1 LKIADRKV
9 LITGAGSGIGRE
21 LALRFGSA
29 GGALALVGRRT
40 DALQD
45 TAAQIRA
52 RGGTAHVLA
61 ADLADGSAPDAV
73 VAMAVEHLGGM
84 DVLINNAGNVRAGEL
99 ESLSQPDIEAMLDV
113 DLLAPI
119 LLTRAALPHLRAAEE
134 SLVLGIASGI
144 ALVALP
150 YYSVYAAVKA
160 GLAHFDE
167 SLRRELL
174 DTGVRVVTVFP
185 GATATPMM
193 DSSDAGEDLG
203 FGRRRVGD
211 VVDDIV
217 AGIEADL
224 LEINTAL
231 ESRRALQELNRT
243 DIAAVDDALRPRLAA
258 LRAAVSGH
266 RSI

>member
-1 LKIADRKV
+1 MKITDRRV

-21 LALRFGSA
+21 LALRFGAA
-29 GGALALVGRRT
+29 GGALVLVGRRAG
-40 DALQD
+40 ALED

-52 RGGTAHVLA
+52 RGGTAHVLP
-61 ADLADGSAPDAV
+61 ADLADRSAPDGV
-73 VAMAVEHLGGM
+73 VAAAVEHLGGL
-84 DVLINNAGNVRAGEL
+84 DVLVNNAGNVRAGEL
-99 ESLSQPDIEAMLDV
+99 ESLSQPDIETMIDV
-113 DLLAPI
+113 GLLAPI
-119 LLTRAALPHLRAAEE
+119 LLTRAALPHLRAAGDG
-134 SLVLGIASGI
+134 LVLGIASGI

-174 DTGVRVVTVFP
+174 GTGVRVVTAFP

-203 FGRRRVGD
+203 FGRRPVPD
-211 VVDDIV
+211 VVDDLV
-217 AGIEADL
+217 AGIEGDL

-231 ESRRALQELNRT
+231 ESRRALQQLNRT
-243 DIAAVDDALRPRLAA
+243 DVAAVDEALRPRLDA

>member
-1 LKIADRKV
+1 VKITDRRA

-21 LALRFGSA
+21 LALRFGTA
-29 GGALALVGRRT
+29 GGTLALVGRRA
-40 DALQD
+40 DALED
-45 TAAQIRA
+45 TATQVRA
-52 RGGTAHVLA
+52 RGGTAHVIP
-61 ADLADGSAPDAV
+61 ADLADRSAPDRV
-73 VAMAVEHLGGM
+73 VAAAVEHLGGL
-84 DVLINNAGNVRAGEL
+84 DVLVNNAGNVRAGDL
-99 ESLSQPDIEAMLDV
+99 ESLSQPDIEAMVDV

-119 LLTRAALPHLRAAEE
+119 LLTRAALPHLRSAGE

-150 YYSVYAAVKA
+150 YYSVYSAVKA

-174 DTGVRVVTVFP
+174 DTGTRVVTVYP

-203 FGRRRVGD
+203 FGRRPVAD
-211 VVDDIV
+211 VVNDII
-217 AGIEADL
+217 AGIEADH

-231 ESRRALQELNRT
+231 PSRRAMQELNHT
-243 DIAAVDDALRPRLAA
+243 DVAAVDDALRPRLAA

>member
-1 LKIADRKV
+1 MKITDRRV
-9 LITGAGSGIGRE
+9 LVTGAGSGIGRE
-21 LALRFGSA
+21 LALRFGSS
-29 GGALALVGRRT
+29 GGALALVGRRAG
-40 DALQD
+40 ALED
-45 TAAQIRA
+45 TAAQIRG
-52 RGGTAHVLA
+52 RGGTAHVIA
-61 ADLADGSAPDAV
+61 ADLADRSVPDGV
-73 VAMAVEHLGGM
+73 VAAAVEHLGGL

-99 ESLSQPDIEAMLDV
+99 ESLAQPDIEAMVDV

-119 LLTRAALPHLRAAEE
+119 LLTRAALPHLRAAGDA
-134 SLVLGIASGI
+134 LVLGVASGI

-174 DTGVRVVTVFP
+174 ETGVRVVTAFP

-193 DSSDAGEDLG
+193 DSSTAGEDLG
-203 FGRRRVGD
+203 FGRRPVAD
-211 VVDDIV
+211 VADDII

-243 DIAAVDDALRPRLAA
+243 DIAAVDAALRPRLAA
-258 LRAAVSGH
+258 LRAAVSDH
-266 RSI
+266 RSM